1 MAVKIRLTRAGAKKK
16 PFYRVVAVDSR
27 EKRDGKYIELL
38 GTYNPLIAIDKV
50 KLDEEK
56 VTKWLKNGAIPTE
69 TVRILLSDAGILKK
83 LHDEKA
89 PKAKKG
95 TKPVAK
101 AETPKAPV
109 KKAETKPVTK
119 KAPAK
124 KTTTTKKTTTK
135 KVSK

>member
-38 GTYNPLIAIDKV
+38 GTYNPLIATDKV

-56 VTKWLKNGAIPTE
+56 VAKWLKNGAIPTE

-83 LHDEKA
+83 LHEEKV
-89 PKAKKG
+89 PKAKKT
-95 TKPVAK
+95 TKTVVK
-101 AETPKAPV
+101 KETSKAPA
-109 KKAETKPVTK
+109 KKVEPKPATK

-124 KTTTTKKTTTK
+124 KTTTTKK
-135 KVSK
+135 VSK

>member
-38 GTYNPLIAIDKV
+38 GTYNPLIATDKV

-56 VTKWLKNGAIPTE
+56 VAKWLKNGAIPTE

-83 LHDEKA
+83 LHEEKV
-89 PKAKKG
+89 PKAKKT
-95 TKPVAK
+95 TKTVVK
-101 AETPKAPV
+101 KEISKAPA
-109 KKAETKPVTK
+109 KKVEPKPATK

-124 KTTTTKKTTTK
+124 KTTTTKK
-135 KVSK
+135 VSK